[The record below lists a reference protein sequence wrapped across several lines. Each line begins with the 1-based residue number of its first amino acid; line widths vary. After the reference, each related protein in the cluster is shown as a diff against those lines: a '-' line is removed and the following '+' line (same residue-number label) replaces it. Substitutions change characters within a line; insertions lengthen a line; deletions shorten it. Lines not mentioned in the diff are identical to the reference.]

1 MEARI
6 AGLLKQ
12 YDTAYAAVTSRLERA
27 MQKRLGS
34 AGKGHLDFND
44 LP

>member
-12 YDTAYAAVTSRLERA
+12 YDTAYAAVTSRLEHA
-27 MQKRLGS
+27 MQKRLEENG
-34 AGKGHLDFND
+34 AA
-44 LP
+44 